1 MEQMINEQTSDYLNN
16 VDYKEIKEE
25 KIDELV
31 AV

>member
-16 VDYKEIKEE
+16 VDYKEINEE

>member
-1 MEQMINEQTSDYLNN
+1 MINEQTSDYLNN
-16 VDYKEIKEE
+16 VDYKEINEE